1 MPQLYRIGEFRIYFW
16 MNEGDPLEPIH
27 VHVSKGTPSGNS
39 TKIWI
44 TETGNCVLQNNNS
57 RIPVH
62 QLNDLMRII
71 ESLSDEIIEKWIA
84 CFGGI
89 SYYC

>member
-16 MNEGDPLEPIH
+16 MNEGEPLEPIH

-44 TETGNCVLQNNNS
+44 TESGNCVLQNNNS
-57 RIPVH
+57 NIPMH

-71 ESLSDEIIEKWIA
+71 ESLSDDIVEKWIA
-84 CFGGI
+84 CFGEI

>member
-16 MNEGDPLEPIH
+16 MNEGEPLEPIH

-44 TETGNCVLQNNNS
+44 TGPEIAFCKTI
-57 RIPVH
+57 IPKF
-62 QLNDLMRII
+62 L
-71 ESLSDEIIEKWIA
+71 
-84 CFGGI
+84 CI
-89 SYYC
+89 S

>member
-16 MNEGDPLEPIH
+16 MNEGEPLEPIH

-39 TKIWI
+39 TKILI
-44 TETGNCVLQNNNS
+44 TEAGNCVLQNNNS
-57 RIPVH
+57 QISMH

-71 ESLSDEIIEKWIA
+71 ESLSDEITEKWIA
-84 CFGGI
+84 CFGEI